1 MTQPFEPLG
10 LKYNPFEAA
19 GSGPPLSG
27 AEFLFEAWEERL
39 THVVNLAGLMSGP
52 KAYALIGEYGS
63 GKSYVLQWLADVA
76 FTQRRIKPFV
86 FDNPGVEFYKL
97 ANDLLNKIGREE
109 FSKALWEYLRTV
121 SRGYQ
126 PDLGISSN
134 PFRSWLQHTKKQKK
148 QDEEVHKLAEAI
160 RADGITDR
168 EEIAHRL
175 GMMIVQTVDKPY
187 FEYRD
192 FVAGKNSLV
201 AENEE
206 APYMAALIRCVMRT
220 QNAEGVAFLIDEFEE
235 ISLQNTLTRKQAYEY
250 LSTLKRLMN
259 VTGQENHLWIV
270 VSMTPQ
276 AEEITRQL
284 EPAFW
289 SRFIH
294 GGTNMFRIE
303 PLTDEQGYRLIH
315 NRLVKARVAGF
326 EAPNPLYPFPEEF
339 LAFVREDVKSS
350 PRSLVKLC
358 SSLISQGILGG
369 VTPPYTEPFV
379 KALAFDLQASE
390 VVPE

>member
-1 MTQPFEPLG
+1 MTQPFESLG

-19 GSGPPLSG
+19 GSGPPLAG
-27 AEFLFEAWEERL
+27 ADFLFDDWERRL

-76 FTQRRIKPFV
+76 FTDRRIKPFV

-109 FSKALWEYLRTV
+109 FAKALWEYLRTV
-121 SRGYQ
+121 SRVYQ
-126 PDLGISSN
+126 PDLGITSN
-134 PFRSWLQHTKKQKK
+134 PFRSWLHHTKKQKK
-148 QDEEVHKLAEAI
+148 QEDEIRLLANAI
-160 RADGITDR
+160 KSDGITDR

-175 GMMIVQTVDKPY
+175 GMLVVHTVDKPY

-192 FVAGKNSLV
+192 FIAGKNSLV

-206 APYMAALIRCVMRT
+206 AQYMAALIRCVMRT

-259 VTGQENHLWIV
+259 VTSQQNDLWIV

-276 AEEITRQL
+276 AESVTRQL

-289 SRFIH
+289 SRFLN
-294 GGTNMFRIE
+294 GGENMFRIE
-303 PLTDEQGYRLIH
+303 PLTDEQGYKLILNRLI
-315 NRLVKARVAGF
+315 KARIEKF
-326 EAPNPLYPFPEEF
+326 APSNELYPFPDDF
-339 LAFVREDVKSS
+339 LDYIREDIKSS
-350 PRSLVKLC
+350 PRALVKLC
-358 SSLISQGILGG
+358 SSIISQGILGK
-369 VTPPYTEPFV
+369 VSPPYSGDFIQ
-379 KALAFDLQASE
+379 ALMFDLQSKE
-390 VVPE
+390 VVTE

>member
-10 LKYNPFEAA
+10 LRYNPFEAA

-27 AEFLFEAWEERL
+27 AEFLFDAWEDRL
-39 THVVNLAGLMSGP
+39 THVVKLAGLMSGP

-76 FTQRRIKPFV
+76 FAQRRIKPFV
-86 FDNPGVEFYKL
+86 FDNPGVEFFKL

-109 FSKALWEYLRTV
+109 FAKALWEYLRTV
-121 SRGYQ
+121 TRDYQ

-134 PFRSWLQHTKKQKK
+134 PFRSWLHHTKKQKQ
-148 QDEEVHKLAEAI
+148 QDEEIRKLAEAI
-160 RADGITDR
+160 RRDGITER

-175 GMMIVQTVDKPY
+175 GMLIVQTADKPY

-201 AENEE
+201 AEHEE
-206 APYMAALIRCVMRT
+206 AQYMAALIRCVMRT
-220 QNAEGVAFLIDEFEE
+220 QNAAGVAFLIDEFEE
-235 ISLQNTLTRKQAYEY
+235 ISLQNTLSRKQAYEY

-259 VTGQENHLWIV
+259 VTSQEDHLWIV

-294 GGTNMFRIE
+294 SGMNMFKIE
-303 PLTDEQGYRLIH
+303 PLTDEQGYQLIH
-315 NRLVKARVAGF
+315 NRLMKARLKEFV
-326 EAPNPLYPFPEEF
+326 APNPLYPFPEDV
-339 LAFVREDVKSS
+339 LSYIREDVKSS

-358 SSLISQGILGG
+358 SSVLSQGVLSE
-369 VTPPYTEPFV
+369 VAPPYTEEFV
-379 KALAFDLQASE
+379 KALAFDLRTDK

>member
-27 AEFLFEAWEERL
+27 AEFLFEGWEERL

-52 KAYALIGEYGS
+52 KAYALVGEYGS

-109 FSKALWEYLRTV
+109 FAKSLWEYLRTV
-121 SRGYQ
+121 KSGYQ
-126 PDLGISSN
+126 PELGISSN
-134 PFRSWLQHTKKQKK
+134 PFRFWLQHTKKEKK
-148 QDEEVHKLAEAI
+148 QEEEIRKIADAI
-160 RADGITDR
+160 RTDGITDR
-168 EEIAHRL
+168 EEIAHRI
-175 GMMIVQTVDKPY
+175 GMMIVQTVDKPF

-192 FVAGKNSLV
+192 FVAGRHSLV

-206 APYMAALIRCVMRT
+206 APYMAALIRCVMKT
-220 QNAEGVAFLIDEFEE
+220 QNADGVAFLIDEFEE

-276 AEEITRQL
+276 AEEITQQL

-294 GGTNMFRIE
+294 GGSNMFRIE
-303 PLTDEQGYRLIH
+303 PLTDDQGYQLIL
-315 NRLVKARVAGF
+315 NRLVKARNAEF
-326 EAPNPLYPFPEEF
+326 SPPNPLYPFPEE
-339 LAFVREDVKSS
+339 LLSYIREDIKSS

-358 SSLISQGILGG
+358 SSIISQGILGQ
-369 VTPPYTEPFV
+369 VSPPYKEDFV
-379 KALAFDLQASE
+379 QAIAFDQQKS
-390 VVPE
+390 VVIPG